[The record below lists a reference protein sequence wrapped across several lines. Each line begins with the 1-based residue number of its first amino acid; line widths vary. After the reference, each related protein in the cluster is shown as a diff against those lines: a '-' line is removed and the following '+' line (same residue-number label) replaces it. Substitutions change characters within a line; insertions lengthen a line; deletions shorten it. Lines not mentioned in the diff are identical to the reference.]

1 MWTGSAFGGGPSH
14 PGHPAGSRRGR
25 PTPAYTDDVAIRTG
39 RLQSP
44 SPGSVR
50 RGGVPVA
57 GGDPAKPTRRGL
69 HRWGERVR
77 RTATTGPVAADGHPP
92 SAGPRPGVHGR
103 RASGAVRHAWIPQ
116 GNPAAR
122 GERDPL
128 WAPLHPRSSSTT
140 PREQG
145 ATQPWPGGG
154 TKPGT
159 CGTRRDW
166 TAGRLRGAR
175 PARVGR
181 GDCAGASPRGRGASR
196 LHGACDRDSGARAAV
211 DRQRQVR
218 CPKPATLGL
227 VRPAWQSTLGRAT
240 ARRIP
245 CPTCCRR

>member
-1 MWTGSAFGGGPSH
+1 M
-14 PGHPAGSRRGR
+14 
-25 PTPAYTDDVAIRTG
+25 
-39 RLQSP
+39 
-44 SPGSVR
+44 
-50 RGGVPVA
+50 
-57 GGDPAKPTRRGL
+57 PTRRGL

-92 SAGPRPGVHGR
+92 SAGPRPGVHGK

-128 WAPLHPRSSSTT
+128 WASLHPRSSSTT

-159 CGTRRDW
+159 CWHTP
-166 TAGRLRGAR
+166 RL
-175 PARVGR
+175 
-181 GDCAGASPRGRGASR
+181 
-196 LHGACDRDSGARAAV
+196 DSGTPTWCSTVQGRSGETVQVRRRAAKVLPDYMVPVTVTSVPALPLTVNGKLAV
-211 DRQRQVR
+211 DRLPGPALPDPGAVPPSPAARNLPRNGSRGLAVGAGPRRHRRRQ
-218 CPKPATLGL
+218 PPH
-227 VRPAWQSTLGRAT
+227 SRA

-245 CPTCCRR
+245 CPACCRR